1 MRIQT
6 ERPGPA
12 AQFVDLWLMQLSNW
26 RWSWRAM
33 MVTGIITPLM
43 TVAALGAFAK
53 GRGQESLV
61 YVLTGSILL
70 SLMFENQN
78 KVAQNFA
85 YMKAMGT
92 LDFLGTLPVRR
103 YMVILATVLAF
114 FALSAPSL
122 LTTLILGSL
131 ILGVHLSVSWLIVFV
146 IPLCVLSLAGIGAV
160 IGIVT
165 RTQEE
170 ASSLTLLVTMILLFF
185 GPVIIPAS
193 RLPGWLLAI
202 SHVSPTTYAASAIR
216 QVLVGPVTGRIWLD
230 LLVLV
235 ALTGFTLWFSGSRM
249 QWKAN

>member
-1 MRIQT
+1 
-6 ERPGPA
+6 
-12 AQFVDLWLMQLSNW
+12 
-26 RWSWRAM
+26 M
-33 MVTGIITPLM
+33 MVTGIVTPLM

-53 GRGQESLV
+53 GRGQDSLV

-85 YMKAMGT
+85 YMKTMGT

-103 YMVILATVLAF
+103 YMVIMATVLAF
-114 FALSAPSL
+114 FALSAPALIS
-122 LTTLILGSL
+122 TL
-131 ILGVHLSVSWLIVFV
+131 VFVSWLILLV

-170 ASSLTLLVTMILLFF
+170 SSSLTLLVTMILVFF
-185 GPVIIPAS
+185 GPVIIPAN
-193 RLPGWLLAI
+193 RLPGWLLAA
-202 SHVSPTTYAASAIR
+202 SHLSPTTYAASALR
-216 QVLVGPVTGRIWLD
+216 QVLVGPVTGRIWID
-230 LLVLV
+230 LLVLL
-235 ALTGFTLWFSGSRM
+235 ALTGITLWFAGSRM

>member
-1 MRIQT
+1 
-6 ERPGPA
+6 
-12 AQFVDLWLMQLSNW
+12 MQLSNW

-33 MVTGIITPLM
+33 MVTGIITPIM
-43 TVAALGAFAK
+43 TVAALGAFAR

-103 YMVILATVLAF
+103 YAVILATVLAF
-114 FALSAPSL
+114 FALSAPAL
-122 LTTLILGSL
+122 LVTLILGSL
-131 ILGVHLSVSWLIVFV
+131 ILGVHLSVSWLVVLV
-146 IPLCVLSLAGIGAV
+146 IPLCVLSLAGMGAV

-165 RTQEE
+165 RSQEE
-170 ASSLTLLVTMILLFF
+170 ASSLTLLVTMLLLFF
-185 GPVIIPAS
+185 GPVIIPEN
-193 RLPGWLLAI
+193 RLPGWLLTI

-230 LLVLV
+230 LLVLL
-235 ALTGFTLWFSGSRM
+235 ALTGITLWFAGSRM

>member
-6 ERPGPA
+6 ERPGLA
-12 AQFVDLWLMQLSNW
+12 TQFVDLWLMQLSNW

-33 MVTGIITPLM
+33 MVTGINTPLM

-131 ILGVHLSVSWLIVFV
+131 ILGVHLSVSWLVVLV

-185 GPVIIPAS
+185 GPVIIPAN

-216 QVLVGPVTGRIWLD
+216 QVLVGPVTERIWLD

-235 ALTGFTLWFSGSRM
+235 ALTGFTLWFSGSRV

>member
-1 MRIQT
+1 
-6 ERPGPA
+6 
-12 AQFVDLWLMQLSNW
+12 MQLSNW

-53 GRGQESLV
+53 GRGHESLV

-103 YMVILATVLAF
+103 QMVITATVLAF
-114 FALSAPSL
+114 FALSAPAL
-122 LTTLILGSL
+122 LTTLMLGSL
-131 ILGVHLSVSWLIVFV
+131 ILGVHLSVSWLVVLV

-165 RTQEE
+165 RSQEE
-170 ASSLTLLVTMILLFF
+170 ASSLTLLVTMLLLFF

-193 RLPGWLLAI
+193 RLPGWLVTI

-230 LLVLV
+230 LFVLL
-235 ALTGFTLWFSGSRM
+235 ALTGITLWFAGSRM